1 MCLQSSPMEETATHT
16 IDGNPVPGIG
26 FFDVINPATASAFAA
41 APDAT
46 RAQLDQAVEAARRAF
61 ESWRAVPHDRRRTIL
76 LGFAAAIRSETQ
88 SLARLLTREQGKPLA
103 ASIREV
109 QATADRIE
117 GLLPFELTP
126 EILRSDERG
135 RVVLDYQPMG
145 VVGAIAPW
153 NSPLLLATQI
163 AAQALVT
170 GNSVIV
176 KPSPFTPLA
185 TLRLGK
191 IAAGTLPRG
200 LFNVLSGGNELG
212 RWMTEHPGI
221 DKIGFVG
228 SVATGKR
235 VLASAAT
242 SNLKRVSLELGG
254 NDAAIV
260 LADADVESIAAPL
273 FWSAFVNSGQ
283 RCMAVKR
290 VLVHESL
297 LERLGSALARLANA
311 AKVGDGFEPGVE
323 LGPLQNR
330 PQFERVLGL
339 IENALVRGGR
349 ALAGGRALERPGYF
363 IAPTVITDV
372 TEGTAL
378 VDEEQFGPV
387 LPLLTFT
394 EVEEAVTR
402 ANATR
407 FGLGAS
413 VWGGDPERAA
423 DIARRLEAGMV
434 WVNTHGVSAPQIP
447 FGGVKQS
454 GVGRG
459 MGLIGLKSYAEPRV
473 LYLPP
478 A

>member
-1 MCLQSSPMEETATHT
+1 MEATATHT
-16 IDGNPVPGIG
+16 IDGNPVEGIQ
-26 FFDVINPATASAFAA
+26 FFDVINPATASAFAQ
-41 APDAT
+41 APDAS

-61 ESWRAVPHDRRRTIL
+61 ESWRAVPHERRREML
-76 LGFAAAIRSETQ
+76 LGFAAAIRSETE

-103 ASIREV
+103 AAVREV
-109 QATADRIE
+109 QASAARIE
-117 GLLPFELTP
+117 GLVSFELTP
-126 EILRSDERG
+126 ETLRTDARG

-153 NSPLLLATQI
+153 NSPLVLATQI

-185 TLRLGK
+185 TLRLGE
-191 IAAGTLPRG
+191 IAARTLPRG
-200 LFNVLSGGNELG
+200 LFNTLSGGNELG
-212 RWMTEHPGI
+212 RWMTEHTGI

-260 LADADVESIAAPL
+260 LADADVDSIAPRL

-283 RCMAVKR
+283 LCMAVKR
-290 VLVHESL
+290 VLVHESVI
-297 LERLGSALARLANA
+297 ERLGSALARLANQV
-311 AKVGDGFEPGVE
+311 KVGDGFEPGVE
-323 LGPLQNR
+323 LGPIQNR
-330 PQFERVLGL
+330 PQFERVQGL
-339 IENALVRGGR
+339 IKNALLRGGQ
-349 ALAGGRALERPGYF
+349 ALAGGAALDRPGYF
-363 IAPTVITDV
+363 IAPTVITGV
-372 TEGTAL
+372 TEGTPL

-402 ANATR
+402 ANASR

-413 VWGGDPERAA
+413 VWGGDPQRAA
-423 DIARRLEAGMV
+423 DIARRLEAGTV
-434 WVNTHGVSAPQIP
+434 WVNSHGGATPEIP
-447 FGGVKQS
+447 FGGFKES

-459 MGLIGLKSYAEPRV
+459 LGLIGLKSYVEPRV
-473 LYLPP
+473 LHLPLP
-478 A
+478 

>member
-1 MCLQSSPMEETATHT
+1 MQASLTHT
-16 IDGNPVPGIG
+16 IDGRPVEAVE
-26 FFDVINPATASAFAA
+26 FFDVINPATASVFAQ
-41 APDAT
+41 APEAS
-46 RAQLDQAVEAARRAF
+46 RAQLDLAVEVARRAF
-61 ESWRAVPHDRRRTIL
+61 ERWRAVPTASRRKIL
-76 LGFAAAIRSETQ
+76 SGFAAAIRAETQ
-88 SLARLLTREQGKPLA
+88 ILAPLLTREQGKPLA
-103 ASIREV
+103 AAVREIES
-109 QATADRIE
+109 TAARIE
-117 GLLPFELTP
+117 GLLAFELTP
-126 EILRSDERG
+126 ETLRDDERG

-170 GNSVIV
+170 GNSVVV

-185 TLRLGK
+185 TLRLGE
-191 IAAGTLPRG
+191 IAARTLPPG
-200 LFNVLSGGNELG
+200 LFNTLSGGNELG
-212 RWMTEHPGI
+212 RWMTEHAGI

-235 VLASAAT
+235 VLASAAA

-260 LADADVESIAAPL
+260 LADADVDSIAPKL
-273 FWSAFVNSGQ
+273 FSGAFANSGQ
-283 RCMAVKR
+283 RCMAIKR

-297 LERLGSALARLANA
+297 IDRLGAALAQLAKQ

-323 LGPLQNR
+323 LGPVQNR

-339 IENALVRGGR
+339 IDDALSRGGR
-349 ALAGGRALERPGYF
+349 ALAGGAALNRAGYF
-363 IAPTVITDV
+363 IAPTIV
-372 TEGTAL
+372 TGVAEGTPL

-394 EVEEAVTR
+394 HVDEAVAR

-413 VWGGDPERAA
+413 VWSGDPERAA
-423 DIARRLEAGMV
+423 DIAHRLEAGTV
-434 WVNTHGVSAPQIP
+434 WINSHGGSLPEIP
-447 FGGVKQS
+447 FGGCKES
-454 GVGRG
+454 GIGRG
-459 MGLIGLKSYAEPRV
+459 MGLMGLKSYVEPRV
-473 LYLPP
+473 SYLP
-478 A
+478 